1 MEGAVNILN
10 FDQVYQNQNF
20 WQSNKCEWIN
30 LLELKSVNGYCS
42 SGSLRV
48 IDKKLRKR
56 HNKEITLI
64 GSGNYHYVTY
74 LLLAEIKT
82 PFSLVLFDNHT
93 DMMPP
98 PYKSLVSCGSWVL
111 NSLKQLP
118 LLKKVV
124 VIGARADLVA
134 AVPRKIT
141 SKVAV
146 FSTLNW
152 QATLAN
158 EILSAIPTRDVYIS
172 IDKDVLNKSEAI
184 TNWDQGNMKLA
195 DLLILLKFLGRYK
208 KVCGLDICGELP
220 TSPVDFFKKNVVKAN
235 RINEKANRRILDVV
249 KRSCHDGS

>member
-1 MEGAVNILN
+1 MEGAINILN
-10 FDQVYQNQNF
+10 FDQVYQNQKS

-30 LLELKSVNGYCS
+30 LLDLKSVNGYCS

-56 HNKEITLI
+56 HNKDITLI

-74 LLLAEIKT
+74 LLLAERKS

-93 DMMPP
+93 EMMPP
-98 PYKSLVSCGSWVL
+98 PCKSLVSCGSWVL
-111 NSLKQLP
+111 NSLKHLP

-124 VIGARADLVA
+124 IIGARADLA
-134 AVPRKIT
+134 AVIPRKFN

-158 EILSAIPTRDVYIS
+158 EILNAIPTQDIYIS

-184 TNWDQGNMKLA
+184 TNWDQGSMKLA
-195 DLLILLKFLGRYK
+195 DLLVLLKFLGRYK
-208 KVCGLDICGELP
+208 KVYGLDICGELP
-220 TSPVDFFKKNVVKAN
+220 TSPVDFFKKKVVKAN
-235 RINEKANRRILDVV
+235 RINEKANCRILEVV
-249 KRSCHDGS
+249 KRDYREGC